1 MSEVLEENDGLRTNM
16 ALLKGLISALFQCS
30 ADRSKIEGASANAFF
45 DASPR
50 IELPF
55 HTWQSSVKREQRV
68 L

>member
-16 ALLKGLISALFQCS
+16 ALNKGFISALFECS
-30 ADRSKIEGASANAFF
+30 ADRSKIEGPSANAFF
-45 DASPR
+45 GASPR

-55 HTWQSSVKREQRV
+55 HTWQANVKREQRV